1 MKPLKVEIT
10 GRDKILSAG
19 KKYETRCQSTGS
31 KPPAVLTWWK
41 ASKQLKRT
49 IRNVSTELCVSLF
62 LKKKKK
68 RENTLLTFPLEP
80 EPIEKRGTIEIN
92 NKRIKRFSQK
102 LSSSPQRNE
111 NNDISGI

>member
-10 GRDKILSAG
+10 KRDEILLAG

-68 RENTLLTFPLEP
+68 IIRLLNLTFPSLEP
-80 EPIEKRGTIEIN
+80 KRG
-92 NKRIKRFSQK
+92 RR
-102 LSSSPQRNE
+102 
-111 NNDISGI
+111 